1 MRFRETGLEGAWLIE
16 PERRG
21 DERGYFARTWCIDE
35 FDMHGIGMSFV
46 QCSTSFNHAR
56 GTLRGIHLQLEPYQE
71 AKLIRCTRG
80 RAYDVMV
87 DLRAGSDTF
96 GEWRAYEL
104 SADNG
109 RLVYLPEG
117 FGHGFQTVEDDT
129 ELSYHISEFYQ
140 QTAVAGIRWDDPNL
154 AIQWPDPENPV
165 LSQRDQGLPAL
176 KDFETRHAPDA
187 RPAKRWAS

>member
-1 MRFRETGLEGAWLIE
+1 MRFRETGLKDAWLIE
-16 PERRG
+16 PERRN

-35 FDMHGIGMSFV
+35 FDIHGIGTGFV
-46 QCSTSFNHAR
+46 QCSTSFNRAR
-56 GTLRGIHLQLEPYQE
+56 GTLRGIHIQREPYQE

-87 DLRAGSDTF
+87 DLRADSETF
-96 GEWRAYEL
+96 GHWRAYEL

-117 FGHGFQTVEDDT
+117 FGHGFQTTEGDT

-140 QTAVAGIRWDDPNL
+140 QTASAGIRWDDPEL
-154 AIQWPDPENPV
+154 AIDWPEPAAPV
-165 LSQRDQGLPAL
+165 ISQRDRALPGLSAFRDRLAANAAPA
-176 KDFETRHAPDA
+176 RRRA
-187 RPAKRWAS
+187 